1 MKKLYMDEWNP
12 YKDNID
18 GIGEFILFPLQVFG
32 DSQIKLHSKIDN
44 EKALYIACKEALK
57 LKLPLVVKPHPA
69 EPDASVLK
77 KILEMKKAI
86 SFSFPLI
93 IHFHS

>member
-1 MKKLYMDEWNP
+1 
-12 YKDNID
+12 
-18 GIGEFILFPLQVFG
+18 
-32 DSQIKLHSKIDN
+32 LHTKIDN

-77 KILEMKKAI
+77 KILEMKKSNKFFISTDNTFSLIKKSKKVIVINSTVGLEAI
-86 SFSFPLI
+86 FCNKEVIFLG
-93 IHFHS
+93 